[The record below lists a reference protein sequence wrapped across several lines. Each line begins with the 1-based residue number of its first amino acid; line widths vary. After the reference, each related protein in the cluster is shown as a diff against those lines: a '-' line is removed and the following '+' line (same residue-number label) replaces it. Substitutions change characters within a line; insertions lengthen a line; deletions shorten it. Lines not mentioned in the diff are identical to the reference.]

1 MGDVHHCSRAPVSE
15 MTYTVSSGTLNSTTI
30 PYHTTDSR
38 DGNSHLVNTYRT
50 NYTSSW
56 KLDSKEV
63 DDGFFFCHNSVK
75 VSAFLFHLAGIL
87 CHLFPSRRQYA
98 ESAVFPSSSSSGP
111 VLLAHT
117 DAANIDFRKVLTDS
131 RRRDTCCLF

>member
-1 MGDVHHCSRAPVSE
+1 MTTQTRPYLHHPSGSSSPSQPAPPPANI
-15 MTYTVSSGTLNSTTI
+15 LI
-30 PYHTTDSR
+30 TDNT

-131 RRRDTCCLF
+131 RRRDTCC